1 MKHKIILISI
11 LYFSSIASYAQK
23 NNLDSLIHAFKSK
36 DFDEVV
42 MSAKTALEQKQ
53 KEAIPALI
61 QLLQST
67 EYAKLYYSEA
77 LMYPGTKRVI
87 FENEIVIP
95 YELDWISIRAGW
107 LLEELT
113 FKDFGYRSTELDSE
127 LFEEIK
133 RNNEIETN
141 EIIYTI
147 DWKNRQTKEQIIQS
161 RKQKAEQVANWW
173 EQNKANWTR
182 VLALKTALQ
191 SNNEY
196 CISKALNF
204 MAEYESEKNNCDNF
218 FTLYKS
224 EIRPHIILLKH
235 SLIKSMPEKL
245 EDYFHHEGTK
255 GN

>member
-11 LYFSSIASYAQK
+11 LYFSSIASYAQI

-127 LFEEIK
+127 LFDEIK

-161 RKQKAEQVANWW
+161 RKNKAEQVAIWW

-182 VLALKTALQ
+182 VSALKTALQ

-224 EIRPHIILLKH
+224 EIRPHIVLLKH

>member
-1 MKHKIILISI
+1 MKHKSI
-11 LYFSSIASYAQK
+11 LLALLLYTSISSFAQTNK
-23 NNLDSLIHAFKSK
+23 LDSLLNAFKSK

-42 MSAKTALEQKQ
+42 LNAKIALEQKQ

-141 EIIYTI
+141 EKIYTI

-161 RKQKAEQVANWW
+161 RKKQAEQVAIWW
-173 EQNKANWTR
+173 EQNKASWSR
-182 VLALKTALQ
+182 VSALKTALQ

-196 CISKALNF
+196 CITKALNF
-204 MAEYESEKNNCDNF
+204 MAKYKSDKNNCDNF
-218 FTLYKS
+218 FALYKS
-224 EIRPHIILLKH
+224 EIRPHIVLLKH

-245 EDYFHHEGTK
+245 EDYFHHEGPK
-255 GN
+255 RN